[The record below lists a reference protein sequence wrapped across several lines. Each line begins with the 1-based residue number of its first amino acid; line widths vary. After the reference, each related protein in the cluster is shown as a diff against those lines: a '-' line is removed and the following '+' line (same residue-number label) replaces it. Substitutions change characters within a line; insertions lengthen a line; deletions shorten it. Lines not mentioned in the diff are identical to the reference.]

1 MLVIGLLGAVFATA
15 ALALFV
21 LRLAG
26 IALPLWVG
34 LASFFAALH
43 RGIDPLLSAGAAV
56 LLGVLTLVAGQIV
69 FAQTRLLALRAIVAA
84 AFVIPAGIA
93 GYHVA
98 ADIVSLTSA
107 SLFARLIAGISG
119 AIAVSWA
126 ALQHLIGAAHVL
138 GAPARRTDAAGT
150 NRGGTAEYRL
160 AAAPQERGN
169 LS

>member
-56 LLGVLTLVAGQIV
+56 LLGVLTLVAGQV
-69 FAQTRLLALRAIVAA
+69 AFAQTRSLALRAVVAA

-98 ADIVSLTSA
+98 ATIVSLTSA
-107 SLFARLIAGISG
+107 SLFARLIAGIGG
-119 AIAVSWA
+119 AIAVGWA
-126 ALQHLIGAAHVL
+126 ALRHLSGGAYVL
-138 GAPARRTDAAGT
+138 GTPARQTDAAGL
-150 NRGGTAEYRL
+150 NRGGTAEFRL
-160 AAAPQERGN
+160 AAAPQESGN